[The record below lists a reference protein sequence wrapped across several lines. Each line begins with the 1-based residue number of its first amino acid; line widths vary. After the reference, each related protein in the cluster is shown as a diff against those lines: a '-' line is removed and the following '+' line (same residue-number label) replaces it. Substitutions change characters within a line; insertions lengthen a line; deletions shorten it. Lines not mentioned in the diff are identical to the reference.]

1 EPGVTSVTAAGRC
14 PATPF
19 IVPIR
24 GVPVASP
31 SAPTDSVLTARPIV
45 SELEH
50 GATGRLFSIRFES
63 GQRLPPHRNA
73 ARVIMTAVAGSGE
86 ILITGDGMRVLPC
99 GAVVQLD
106 PDV

>member
-1 EPGVTSVTAAGRC
+1 M
-14 PATPF
+14 
-19 IVPIR
+19 
-24 GVPVASP
+24 ASP

-106 PDV
+106 PDVEHSVVAGTHGLELRVELVANCCEHC